1 MSDKKQVFS
10 AGRWTM
16 LSAIIRAVL
25 QILQLTILARLL
37 TPADFGLMAIT
48 GSILAIVVLFSDLG
62 LSRAIIHFDH
72 LTENTLSS
80 LYWLNLLMGLVLSLL
95 FAAAAPL
102 LGFVFKLE
110 GLTTLLLFISP
121 CFLLM
126 AFGQQYCALAEKK
139 LNFIVISIN
148 EIIAAV
154 CGFIAAVII
163 ALNNGGVYALVA
175 GLLVTISTNSL
186 LAWLRLSKE
195 YPLHWHL
202 NIKETLPFL
211 RYGTYIV
218 GESLLNTIQRQADVF
233 VASFFASPA
242 LLGLYSMPRDFCFR
256 IGMTINPIITRIG
269 FPLMSRHQQDV
280 VALKSIYL
288 QTLRMTSSLNFP
300 LYILLSVFAKEIVL
314 LLFGAQWKDAAIY
327 MQLLAIW
334 GALRSVGNPVG
345 SLLHAVGA
353 VKRAFWWNVSIL
365 IVLPVCYWLAAYCYG
380 VAGLSLTLVLTHIV
394 LLPLMWCFL
403 VKPLCHVG
411 FVEYL
416 AQIAMPLILS
426 VISGLVAWLVVIDL
440 SHGILRLLVGG
451 FAFGCCYLLLSRY
464 FNRAWFD
471 AVLLL
476 LKGFFIKERQ
486 EAQGK

>member
-1 MSDKKQVFS
+1 MSEKNRVFA
-10 AGRWTM
+10 AGRWTV
-16 LSAIIRAVL
+16 LSALVRAVL

-37 TPADFGLMAIT
+37 TPADFGLMAVT
-48 GSILAIVVLFSDLG
+48 GSILAIVILFSDLG
-62 LSRAIIHFDH
+62 LSRAIIHFDN

-95 FAAAAPL
+95 FAAVAPL
-102 LGFVFKLE
+102 MGSLFKLD
-110 GLTTLLLFISP
+110 GLTTLLLYISP

-139 LNFIVISIN
+139 LNFIVLSIN
-148 EIIAAV
+148 ETIAAV

-175 GLLVTISTNSL
+175 GMLVNISTNSL
-186 LAWLRLSKE
+186 LAWIRLSKD

-211 RYGTYIV
+211 RYGSYIV

-256 IGMTINPIITRIG
+256 VGMTINPIITRIG
-269 FPLMSRHQQDV
+269 FPLMSRHQQDA

-300 LYILLSVFAKEIVL
+300 LYFAVGMFAQELIL
-314 LLFGAQWKDAAIY
+314 LLFGVQWKDCAIY

-334 GALRSVGNPVG
+334 GALRSIGNPVG
-345 SLLHAVGA
+345 SLLYAVGA
-353 VKRAFWWNVSIL
+353 VKRAFWWNVSTL
-365 IVLPVCYWLAAYCYG
+365 IVLPVCYWLATQNG
-380 VAGLSLTLVLTHIV
+380 GLVGLSYMLVLTHIA
-394 LLPLMWCFL
+394 LLPLMWWFL
-403 VKPLCHVG
+403 VKPSCNVG
-411 FVEYL
+411 FIEYL
-416 AQIAMPLILS
+416 AQIATPFILS
-426 VISGLVAWLVVIDL
+426 VISGLIAWLAVIDV
-440 SHGILRLLVGG
+440 SHSLLRLLLGG
-451 FAFGCCYLLLSRY
+451 FTFGCGYLLLSRY
-464 FNRAWFD
+464 FNPTWFN

-476 LKGFFIKERQ
+476 LKGFLIKDQ
-486 EAQGK
+486 WKTGG